1 MVTDRKHYESK
12 VLAAISE
19 RAQTIGLA
27 REFAGFA
34 RFVGYMVIKSE
45 TGKELFEIT
54 LKDERGNLGNV
65 ITKSENVVKQLDDIM
80 AVMEGESRDSF
91 TIGFT
96 EEKTKDGKVF
106 IKVIMGLFEDGQR
119 LGEDEEG

>member
-1 MVTDRKHYESK
+1 MVTDRRHYETK

-27 REFAGFA
+27 REFTGFA
-34 RFVGYMVIKSE
+34 RFVGYMVIKSDS
-45 TGKELFEIT
+45 GKELFEIT

-80 AVMEGESRDSF
+80 SIMEGESRDSF

-119 LGEDEEG
+119 LGEEGEE